1 MKRFGLFFLFSIL
14 TAFPVWAQEAED
26 EFVNETPSV
35 WKANFRR
42 VALEMSSTQVS
53 NAEQYQDSPSSK
65 LSADSQTVFKGVF
78 DFSLENEQLDAQWNN
93 SLFMEYGKTK
103 LKEADGT
110 KTTNENA
117 DKILLS
123 TDYARKVWR
132 YEEADVGP
140 FVNLGYQ
147 TEFTA
152 NNDSPR
158 TQIIRGKGGI
168 KLFNGV
174 YIKELYAAIV
184 EELDLTYS
192 KSDTKT
198 AYEIGIR
205 SEYPLRDGV
214 KFQLDGYFRDY
225 VYYSR
230 YVGTDF
236 RYEFDITGRMDVKIT
251 DTLSLAP
258 YINYYQAQDRQT
270 PVKGSN
276 FIIGVALSFS
286 NIFDLN

>member
-1 MKRFGLFFLFSIL
+1 MKRFGLFFLFSFLITL
-14 TAFPVWAQEAED
+14 PVVAQETDED
-26 EFVNETPSV
+26 FIEESPSV

-78 DFSLENEQLDAQWNN
+78 DFSLENERPDGQWNN

-123 TDYARKVWR
+123 TDYARKMWR
-132 YEEADVGP
+132 YEDADVGP

-198 AYEIGIR
+198 AYEIGLR
-205 SEYPLRDGV
+205 SEYPLREGV
-214 KFQLDGYFRDY
+214 KFQLDAYFRDY
-225 VYYSR
+225 VLYSR

-236 RYEFDITGRMDVKIT
+236 KYELDITGRMDVKIT

-276 FIIGVALSFS
+276 FMIGVALSFS
-286 NIFDLN
+286 NLFDLN